1 MMKRALLVFSFVL
14 LATILL
20 AACAAPGN
28 QMVTLSGA
36 DAGKTV
42 ALHPGDTLV
51 IQLAGNPT
59 TGYNWDVSKVDASI
73 LQAQG
78 DVQFTP
84 DTKAVGSGGTVVLT
98 FLAASAGQTQLQLA
112 YHRSWE
118 AGVVPLQT
126 FEVTIVVK

>member
-1 MMKRALLVFSFVL
+1 MKRALFVFSFIL
-14 LATILL
+14 LVTTLL
-20 AACAAPGN
+20 AACATSSN
-28 QMVTLSGA
+28 QTITLTDA

-42 ALHPGDTLV
+42 ELHTGDMLIIKLT
-51 IQLAGNPT
+51 GNPT

-84 DTKAVGSGGTVVLT
+84 DSSAIGSGGTVVLT

-118 AGVVPLQT
+118 TDVVPLHT
-126 FEVTIVVK
+126 FGVTIVAK

>member
-1 MMKRALLVFSFVL
+1 MKRVLSFFSFVL
-14 LATILL
+14 LAMMLL
-20 AACAAPGN
+20 AACATPGS
-28 QMVTLSGA
+28 QTVTLTSA

-42 ALHPGDTLV
+42 TLHTGDTLV
-51 IQLAGNPT
+51 IQLTGNPT

-84 DTKAVGSGGTVVLT
+84 DTHAAGSGGTVVLT

-118 AGVVPLQT
+118 TGVAPLQT
-126 FEVTIVVK
+126 FAVTIVVK

>member
-1 MMKRALLVFSFVL
+1 MKRAFFALLFILVVGAL
-14 LATILL
+14 LATCTTP
-20 AACAAPGN
+20 AN
-28 QMVTLSGA
+28 QTITLTDA

-42 ALHPGDTLV
+42 TLQTGDTLV
-51 IQLAGNPT
+51 IHLAGNPT
-59 TGYNWDVSKVDASI
+59 TGYNWGVSKVDASI

-84 DTKAVGSGGTVVLT
+84 DTNAAGSGGTVVLT

-118 AGVVPLQT
+118 TGIAPLQT
-126 FEVTIVVK
+126 FAVTIVVK